1 MKIERT
7 IVFLLIIY
15 KTIRQINAACDPSCK
30 TCSGPPP
37 NNCITCTDTSKFLSA
52 KMNNSCVASCAASEF
67 ADTIQQDA
75 PENALKNKQTQKSQ
89 EIPEIEDFNEP
100 YLTPSNQIKIDSNEL
115 DVKQNK
121 GKNEIFF
128 YQPKTSNILTYKY
141 LSTNNQNSI
150 YYKLFTLFD
159 YKSTF
164 SGLKI

>member
-67 ADTIQQDA
+67 ADTSNPQQKKCTQCSSA
-75 PENALKNKQTQKSQ
+75 CQTCNG
-89 EIPEIEDFNEP
+89 P
-100 YLTPSNQIKIDSNEL
+100 LDSNCL
-115 DVKQNK
+115 ICAQGYYSNK
-121 GKNEIFF
+121 
-128 YQPKTSNILTYKY
+128 SNKFNTR
-141 LSTNNQNSI
+141 NFQ
-150 YYKLFTLFD
+150 
-159 YKSTF
+159 
-164 SGLKI
+164 